1 MWRSGQSPIRQTP
14 AFAQIACCG
23 IVVQPVE
30 ANVLVVVS
38 VMLVPALAPRASVQ
52 GKALRILHRQSSGDW
67 KFSRIVIAPKFG
79 AEYRRSTTET
89 MKVLRFN
96 ACCSMLFEHSKRN
109 RSKFPGSR
117 PKSLRVCFQAFAAF
131 FALAHR
137 SLCALAI
144 AKRPALEMRRRFFG
158 SVRTSRCFFP
168 EPFKTS
174 MAELMDPSC
183 FCSFDASAFNA
194 RTMFTE

>member
-1 MWRSGQSPIRQTP
+1 MQRTCVPGPMRLNLPSSVTSPIFGMCAWSTIGLSNADCSMWDYVR
-14 AFAQIACCG
+14 
-23 IVVQPVE
+23 
-30 ANVLVVVS
+30 
-38 VMLVPALAPRASVQ
+38 PRASVQ
-52 GKALRILHRQSSGDW
+52 GKALRILHRESSG
-67 KFSRIVIAPKFG
+67 
-79 AEYRRSTTET
+79 ET

-96 ACCSMLFEHSKRN
+96 ACCSMLFERSKRN